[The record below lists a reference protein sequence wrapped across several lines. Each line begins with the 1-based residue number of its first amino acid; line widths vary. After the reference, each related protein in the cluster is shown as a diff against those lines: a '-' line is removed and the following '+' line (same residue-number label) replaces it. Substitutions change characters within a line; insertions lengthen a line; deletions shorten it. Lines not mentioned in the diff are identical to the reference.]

1 MSGRHARFAAEAGI
15 PANAEDADGPVFREP
30 SEAQAFAMT
39 VALHQAGLFSWS
51 EWTATLSA
59 EIAAA
64 AQGGDE
70 SDDPYYRRWLAA
82 LERLVVE
89 KGVVARDDLV
99 QRQAAWD
106 RAARA
111 TPHGRPIVIE
121 SDPDRA
127 KAFAGGG
134 EQTWR

>member
-1 MSGRHARFAAEAGI
+1 
-15 PANAEDADGPVFREP
+15 
-30 SEAQAFAMT
+30 MT

-64 AQGGDE
+64 AAGADE

-89 KGVVARDDLV
+89 KGVVARDDLYE
-99 QRQAAWD
+99 RQAAWD

-111 TPHGRPIVIE
+111 TPHGRPIMIE
-121 SDPDRA
+121 NDPDRVEA
-127 KAFAGGG
+127 LTVGGG
-134 EQTWR
+134 AEQT